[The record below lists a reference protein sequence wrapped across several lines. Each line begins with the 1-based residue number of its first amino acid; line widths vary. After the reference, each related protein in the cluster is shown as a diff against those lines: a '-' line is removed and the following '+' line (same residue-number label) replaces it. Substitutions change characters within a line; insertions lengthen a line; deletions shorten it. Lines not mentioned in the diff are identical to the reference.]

1 MQSFVGMPH
10 SDPDSLTASCPDA
23 DEAFQSMTEE
33 LIRAEADVAAH
44 SEVLLHFATDA
55 ATKAAL
61 EQAEYRD
68 AVARASSAAEE
79 RYQVEMRRERDAHR
93 HALAK

>member
-1 MQSFVGMPH
+1 MLQRF
-10 SDPDSLTASCPDA
+10 AS
-23 DEAFQSMTEE
+23 EAAS
-33 LIRAEADVAAH
+33 
-44 SEVLLHFATDA
+44 
-55 ATKAAL
+55 KARH

-93 HALAK
+93 HAVAKCSAGTEIAVKTKRDIALHARENQLQRERMLAWNEAEWHDCVQ